1 MKNDIIDVFMDDESI
16 NLAKIV
22 KVGVKYTI
30 VYLTCTDDT
39 YHDIPVYSYDTTT
52 SEIDTDCIAG
62 YYDSSDIS
70 KAGFKRIGDNRFI
83 IDEDDDSDY
92 DPSEN

>member
-1 MKNDIIDVFMDDESI
+1 MNNLIDVFMDDESI

-22 KVGVKYTI
+22 NIGVKYTI

-39 YHDIPVYSYDTTT
+39 YHDIPVYSYDTNTY
-52 SEIDTDCIAG
+52 EIDTDCIAG
-62 YYDSSDIS
+62 YYDSSDITI
-70 KAGFKRIGDNRFI
+70 AGFKRIGDNRFI
-83 IDEDDDSDY
+83 FDEDDDSDY